1 MSSTT
6 DERASPV
13 ARPELGTGETKLRSA
28 CTCCGA
34 AGMEVFYSIDRVP
47 TNSCILLP
55 TREEALAYPCGDV
68 RLAFCRRCGFI
79 SNIAFDAKLT
89 EYSGRYEET
98 QAFSPTF
105 NAFHDKLAHDLVRRH
120 GLRNKE
126 LIEIGC
132 GKGEFLRLLCSLG
145 PNRGLGFD
153 PGYSEARGESQ
164 GTTGFRVI
172 RDFFSEKY
180 TDQAADFVCCKMT
193 LEHIATPEVFLRAAV
208 RTVRDDGVVF
218 IQVPESLRIVR
229 DCAFEDIYYEHCSYF
244 SAGSLGRLFNQ
255 LGLRVLSTQI
265 EYDGQ
270 YLTVEATLPGAG
282 RPNAVEPALDD
293 LDVLASHVSTFPQ
306 RMQAKLQEWQ
316 EHLARWK
323 TQGKRAVI
331 WGSGSKGV
339 SFLTGVPGEDVISH
353 AVDIN
358 PYRHGYFMPTTG
370 QQIVGPQ
377 QLSDIRPDVVIV
389 MNRVYLAEIRAQ
401 LGELGLDP
409 EVLAL

>member
-1 MSSTT
+1 MNSTT
-6 DERASPV
+6 EL
-13 ARPELGTGETKLRSA
+13 RPGVGGSDTTLRSTCA
-28 CTCCGA
+28 CCGTD
-34 AGMEVFYSIDRVP
+34 GMEVFYAIDGVP

-55 TREEALAYPCGDV
+55 TREEALGYPRGDV

-79 SNIAFDAKLT
+79 ANIAFDAKLT

-105 NAFHDKLAHDLVRRH
+105 NAFHDKLAHDLVTRH
-120 GLRNKE
+120 GLHHKE

-164 GTTGFRVI
+164 GTAGFRVI

-180 TDQAADFVCCKMT
+180 ADQLADFVCCKMT
-193 LEHIATPEVFLRAAV
+193 LEHIPTPEVFLRAAV
-208 RTVRDDGVVF
+208 RTVRDDGVIF
-218 IQVPESLRIVR
+218 IQVPESMRIVR

-255 LGLRVLSTQI
+255 LGLRVLSTQV

-270 YLTVEATLPGAG
+270 YLTVEAALPGSRRLADAQ
-282 RPNAVEPALDD
+282 PVLDD
-293 LDVLASHVSTFPQ
+293 LDLLANHVRAFPL

-316 EHLARWK
+316 SHLARWK
-323 TQGKRAVI
+323 ELGKRVVI

-339 SFLTGVPGEDVISH
+339 SFLTGVRGADSISY

-358 PYRHGYFMPTTG
+358 PYRHEYFMPTTL
-370 QQIVGPQ
+370 QQIV
-377 QLSDIRPDVVIV
+377 
-389 MNRVYLAEIRAQ
+389 
-401 LGELGLDP
+401 
-409 EVLAL
+409 

>member
-1 MSSTT
+1 MSSTSI
-6 DERASPV
+6 DV
-13 ARPELGTGETKLRSA
+13 AAPAATSAPSLRTA

-34 AGMEVFYSIDRVP
+34 PGMQVFHSIDRVP

-68 RLAFCRRCGFI
+68 RLAFCGHCGFI
-79 SNIAFDAKLT
+79 SNIAFDPALT

-105 NAFHDKLAHDLVRRH
+105 NAFHDKLARSLVERH
-120 GLRNKE
+120 GLHDKD

-132 GKGEFLRLLCSLG
+132 GKGEFLRLLCQLG

-153 PGYSEARGESQ
+153 PGYSEARGEAQ
-164 GTTGFRVI
+164 GHADFRVV

-180 TDQAADFVCCKMT
+180 TDRSADFVACKMT
-193 LEHIATPEVFLRAAV
+193 LEHIPTPNVFLGAAV
-208 RTVRDDGVVF
+208 RTVRKDGVVF

-244 SAGSLGRLFNQ
+244 SAGSLGRLFRQ
-255 LGLRVLSTQI
+255 LGLRVLATHV

-270 YLTVEATLPGAG
+270 YLTVEATRPDARGAS
-282 RPNAVEPALDD
+282 AEEPLVDD
-293 LDVLASHVSTFPQ
+293 LDELARQVASFPA
-306 RMQAKLQEWQ
+306 RVQAKLAEWQ
-316 EHLARWK
+316 QHLERWNA
-323 TQGKRAVI
+323 QGKRVLI

-339 SFLTGVPGEDVISH
+339 SFLTGVPGAEKVSH

-358 PYRHGYFMPTTG
+358 PYRHGYFMPRTG
-370 QQIVGPQ
+370 QEIVGPQ
-377 QLSDIRPDVVIV
+377 HLRDIRPDAIVV
-389 MNRVYLAEIRAQ
+389 MNRIYLPEIRSQVEA
-401 LGELGLDP
+401 LGLTA
-409 EVLAL
+409 ELLAL

>member
-1 MSSTT
+1 MSATSSASAATSVDDGADFAWHSTC
-6 DERASPV
+6 P
-13 ARPELGTGETKLRSA
+13 
-28 CTCCGA
+28 CCGTP
-34 AGMEVFYSIDRVP
+34 GMEVFHAVDHVP

-55 TREEALAYPCGDV
+55 TREEAMAYPCGDV
-68 RLAFCRRCGFI
+68 RLAFCTHCGFM
-79 SNIAFDAKLT
+79 SNIAFDASLT

-98 QAFSPTF
+98 QAYSPTF
-105 NAFHDKLAHDLVRRH
+105 NSFHDKLAQTLIERHDLH
-120 GLRNKE
+120 GKE

-145 PNRGLGFD
+145 NNRGLGFD

-180 TDQAADFVCCKMT
+180 TDQSADFVACKMT
-193 LEHIATPEVFLRAAV
+193 LEHITTPGAFLSAAV
-208 RTVRDDGVVF
+208 RTVRSDGSIF

-244 SAGSLGRLFNQ
+244 SAGSLGRLFRH
-255 LGLRVLSTQI
+255 LGLRVLSTEI

-270 YLTVEATLPGAG
+270 YLTVEAAFPSG
-282 RPNAVEPALDD
+282 RTFKAEEPRFDD
-293 LDVLASHVSTFPQ
+293 LGELAAHVATFRQ
-306 RMQAKLQEWQ
+306 RMSVKLREWQ
-316 EHLARWK
+316 DHLARWK
-323 TQGKRAVI
+323 SQGKRVVI

-339 SFLTGVPGEDVISH
+339 SFLTGVPGAECVSH

-358 PYRHGYFMPTTG
+358 PYRHGYFMPGTG
-370 QQIVGPQ
+370 QLIVGPE
-377 QLSDIRPDVVIV
+377 QLREIKPDAVIV
-389 MNRVYLAEIRAQ
+389 MNRIYLPEIAAQ
-401 LGELGLDP
+401 IHGLGLMP